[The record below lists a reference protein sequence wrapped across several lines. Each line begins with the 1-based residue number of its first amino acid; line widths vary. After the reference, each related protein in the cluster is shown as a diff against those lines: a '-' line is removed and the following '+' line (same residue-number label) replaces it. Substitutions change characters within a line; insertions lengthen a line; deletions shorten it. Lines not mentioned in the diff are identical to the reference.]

1 MKRTQARTTRKI
13 RQAKR
18 ALRLQQQAKELR
30 TIARS
35 VQREGLVVNS
45 GGSFLLGLGLG
56 VGLVAAVAA
65 HFGAVPPDLK
75 LPGLLKG
82 VLSKEEEAKLRTV
95 REVFNEDAPDDGK
108 DLGA

>member
-1 MKRTQARTTRKI
+1 MKRTQARVTRKL

-18 ALRLQQQAKELR
+18 AARLQQQAKELR

-35 VQREGLVVNS
+35 VQREGLAVNS
-45 GGSFLLGLGLG
+45 AGSFLLGLGLG
-56 VGLVAAVAA
+56 FGLVAAVAA

-75 LPGLLKG
+75 PPGLLKG
-82 VLSKEEEAKLRTV
+82 VVSK
-95 REVFNEDAPDDGK
+95 EDAPDDGK